1 MRLLLMT
8 TTRTRALSAA
18 QARSAND
25 RFKARWQSYMAWST
39 TTAVA
44 VHAALFALSPSW
56 ETSTLDS
63 DSPVVEG
70 QRVLALGS
78 FEDPAG
84 VPAAP
89 PAPIPT
95 GAGSQ
100 TGVSDAGLADSRD
113 VVELAGSDL
122 WRVLGERMRRRGDV
136 LPRLVQP
143 ESDADLDLQD
153 LEEVEEDPDEG
164 PPTIGGEAGTTD
176 LSSLPEPGSLDLDRL
191 NSIRPELAVTTP
203 SAWVL
208 IRNPL
213 EVEAFLRRGYAQ
225 GTLDPDVRGSVSV
238 TLWINRYGKVE
249 WAEVSKSSGRPEL
262 DEYALAL
269 FNEVASFRA
278 AREQGVTVSRSV
290 TLLVNFPW

>member
-1 MRLLLMT
+1 MRLFSMT
-8 TTRTRALSAA
+8 TTRTRAIYAA

-39 TTAVA
+39 TTAVV
-44 VHAALFALSPSW
+44 VHAAFFAFSPSW
-56 ETSTLDS
+56 ETSS
-63 DSPVVEG
+63 PQADSPVVEG
-70 QRVLALGS
+70 QRLLSLGPL
-78 FEDPAG
+78 EDAAG
-84 VPAAP
+84 TPAAP
-89 PAPIPT
+89 PAPLLAGGESEA
-95 GAGSQ
+95 GA
-100 TGVSDAGLADSRD
+100 SDAGPADRRN
-113 VVELAGSDL
+113 VVALAGNDL
-122 WRVLGERMRRRGDV
+122 WRALGERMRHRGGV
-136 LPRLVQP
+136 LPRLAQP
-143 ESDADLDLQD
+143 ESEAEVHLRDR
-153 LEEVEEDPDEG
+153 EEVDEDPTGE
-164 PPTIGGEAGTTD
+164 PLSVGGEAGTTD

-191 NSIRPELAVTTP
+191 NSIRPELAVATP

-213 EVEAFLRRGYAQ
+213 EVEAFLRRGYAR
-225 GTLDPDVRGSVSV
+225 GTLDPTVVGSVSV

-278 AREQGVTVSRSV
+278 ARERGVTVSRSV